1 MESRKLVKIDNS
13 ARKHGLK
20 DSEIRYAVHHPFG
33 YENTQGNPEE
43 KTIAFVGPRHEGGS
57 RHNAIEVIV
66 AMRADGFPHA
76 FHAMPVTDRWMHL
89 LQNRR

>member
-1 MESRKLVKIDNS
+1 MRSCTLVKVDES

-20 DSEIRYAVHHPFG
+20 NGEIRYAVRHPFG
-33 YENTQGNPEE
+33 FQKTLGNPGE
-43 KTIAFVGPRHEGGS
+43 TTVAFVGPRHEGGS
-57 RHNAIEVIV
+57 RHNVIEVIV

-89 LQNRR
+89 LYRR

>member
-1 MESRKLVKIDNS
+1 MEFRTLVKVDES

-20 DSEIRYAVHHPFG
+20 DSERYAVHHPFG
-33 YENTQGNPEE
+33 YQNTQGNPGET
-43 KTIAFVGPRHEGGS
+43 TIAFVGPRHEGGS

-76 FHAMPVTDRWMHL
+76 FHAMPVTDRWMYL
-89 LQNRR
+89 MQN